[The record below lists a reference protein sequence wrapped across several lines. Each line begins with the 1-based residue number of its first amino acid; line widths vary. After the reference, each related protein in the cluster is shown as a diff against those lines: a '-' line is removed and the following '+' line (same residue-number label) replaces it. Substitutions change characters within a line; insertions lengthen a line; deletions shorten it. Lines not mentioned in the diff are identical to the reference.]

1 MKSVLLCPPTYFDVR
16 DVKNPY
22 MQDADPVDHEKAQD
36 QWEALRRALGDS
48 GLKVETIDPVEDLED
63 MVFAANQVFVG
74 RHEKIGKFIVPSK
87 MRSASRQRE
96 VPFYVQW
103 FRSQG
108 YKVIEL
114 DLTGEYLE
122 GQGDLIWHPDR
133 SKIWAGYGFR
143 STCGAIEKFSLA
155 MQDLGFHLMP
165 LQLVDEYCYHLD
177 ACLCPLNNEAAL
189 ICPSAYSPESLQR
202 IREGWKRVYDLSR
215 EEAVQF
221 MCNGIVANGRYITSH
236 LTSSLGDTLQKEGL
250 EPVIVDTSEFEKS
263 GGSAFCMKS
272 FIE

>member
-122 GQGDLIWHPDR
+122 GQGD
-133 SKIWAGYGFR
+133 
-143 STCGAIEKFSLA
+143 
-155 MQDLGFHLMP
+155 QDLGGLRFPLHLRRHTEV
-165 LQLVDEYCYHLD
+165 L
-177 ACLCPLNNEAAL
+177 
-189 ICPSAYSPESLQR
+189 R
-202 IREGWKRVYDLSR
+202 
-215 EEAVQF
+215 
-221 MCNGIVANGRYITSH
+221 CNGRLGVPCHAPSISRRILLSPGHV
-236 LTSSLGDTLQKEGL
+236 SLPAQ
-250 EPVIVDTSEFEKS
+250 
-263 GGSAFCMKS
+263 
-272 FIE
+272 